1 MRRRR
6 RGVAIAAL
14 LVLAAALTTVA
25 VAYATPNRA
34 AAPNVRASGD
44 ATLAKCG
51 KTRTIGIAAPLT
63 GDAASLAQFDAF
75 FARPDVQRVPLSTA
89 VYDRATLLRATY
101 NSKLGDS
108 LHLAA
113 AIEAGCDLLLT
124 NDHRLSKCTEIRI
137 EVLP

>member
-1 MRRRR
+1 MIIYWDS
-6 RGVAIAAL
+6 VITIYL
-14 LVLAAALTTVA
+14 LDHTGSFQA
-25 VAYATPNRA
+25 RA
-34 AAPNVRASGD
+34 RARL
-44 ATLAKCG
+44 ATLEKAG
-51 KTRTIGIAAPLT
+51 DRIAVSDLSRLERRIKPIRT

-89 VYDRATLLRATY
+89 VYDRASLLRATY
-101 NSKLGDS
+101 NFKLGDS

>member
-1 MRRRR
+1 MIIYWDS
-6 RGVAIAAL
+6 VITIYL
-14 LVLAAALTTVA
+14 LDHTGSFQARARARLATLEKAGDQVA
-25 VAYATPNRA
+25 VSDLSRLECRIKPIR
-34 AAPNVRASGD
+34 
-44 ATLAKCG
+44 
-51 KTRTIGIAAPLT
+51 T

>member
-1 MRRRR
+1 MIIYWDS
-6 RGVAIAAL
+6 VITIYL
-14 LVLAAALTTVA
+14 LDHTGSFQA
-25 VAYATPNRA
+25 RA
-34 AAPNVRASGD
+34 RARL
-44 ATLAKCG
+44 ATLEKAG
-51 KTRTIGIAAPLT
+51 DRIAVSDLSRLECRIKPIRT

>member
-1 MRRRR
+1 MIIYWDS
-6 RGVAIAAL
+6 VITIYL
-14 LVLAAALTTVA
+14 LDHTGSFQA
-25 VAYATPNRA
+25 RA
-34 AAPNVRASGD
+34 RARL
-44 ATLAKCG
+44 ATLEKAG
-51 KTRTIGIAAPLT
+51 DRIAVSDLSRLERRIKPIRT

-89 VYDRATLLRATY
+89 AYDRATLLRATY

>member
-1 MRRRR
+1 MIIYWDS
-6 RGVAIAAL
+6 VITIYL
-14 LVLAAALTTVA
+14 LDHTGSFQA
-25 VAYATPNRA
+25 RA
-34 AAPNVRASGD
+34 RARL
-44 ATLAKCG
+44 ATLEKAG
-51 KTRTIGIAAPLT
+51 DQIAVSDLSRLECRIKPVRT
-63 GDAASLAQFDAF
+63 GDAASLTQFDAF

-101 NSKLGDS
+101 NFKLGDS

>member
-1 MRRRR
+1 MEKA
-6 RGVAIAAL
+6 GDQIAVSDL
-14 LVLAAALTTVA
+14 SRLECRIK
-25 VAYATPNRA
+25 P
-34 AAPNVRASGD
+34 VR
-44 ATLAKCG
+44 
-51 KTRTIGIAAPLT
+51 T
-63 GDAASLAQFDAF
+63 GDAASLTQFDAF

-101 NSKLGDS
+101 NFKLGDS

>member
-1 MRRRR
+1 MIIYWDS
-6 RGVAIAAL
+6 VITIYL
-14 LVLAAALTTVA
+14 LDHTGSFQA
-25 VAYATPNRA
+25 RA
-34 AAPNVRASGD
+34 RARL
-44 ATLAKCG
+44 ATLEKAG
-51 KTRTIGIAAPLT
+51 DRIAVSDLSRLERRIKPIRT

>member
-1 MRRRR
+1 MIIYWDSVITIYLLDHTGSFQARARARLAVLEKA
-6 RGVAIAAL
+6 GDQIAVSDL
-14 LVLAAALTTVA
+14 SRLECRIK
-25 VAYATPNRA
+25 PIR
-34 AAPNVRASGD
+34 
-44 ATLAKCG
+44 
-51 KTRTIGIAAPLT
+51 T

-101 NSKLGDS
+101 NFKLGDS

-124 NDHRLSKCTEIRI
+124 NDHRLSKCTEIRT

>member
-1 MRRRR
+1 MIIYWDS
-6 RGVAIAAL
+6 VITIYL
-14 LVLAAALTTVA
+14 LDHTGSFQA
-25 VAYATPNRA
+25 RA
-34 AAPNVRASGD
+34 RARL
-44 ATLAKCG
+44 ATLEKAG
-51 KTRTIGIAAPLT
+51 DRIAVSDLSRLERRIKPIRT

-89 VYDRATLLRATY
+89 VYDRDTLLRATY
-101 NSKLGDS
+101 NSKLVDS

-124 NDHRLSKCTEIRI
+124 IDHRLRKCTEIRI

>member
-1 MRRRR
+1 MIIYWDS
-6 RGVAIAAL
+6 VITIYL
-14 LVLAAALTTVA
+14 LDHSGSFQT
-25 VAYATPNRA
+25 RA
-34 AAPNVRASGD
+34 RARL
-44 ATLAKCG
+44 ATLEKAG
-51 KTRTIGIAAPLT
+51 DQIAVSDLSRLECRIKPVRT
-63 GDAASLAQFDAF
+63 GDAASLTQFDAF

-101 NSKLGDS
+101 NFKLGDS

>member
-1 MRRRR
+1 
-6 RGVAIAAL
+6 
-14 LVLAAALTTVA
+14 
-25 VAYATPNRA
+25 
-34 AAPNVRASGD
+34 
-44 ATLAKCG
+44 
-51 KTRTIGIAAPLT
+51 
-63 GDAASLAQFDAF
+63 
-75 FARPDVQRVPLSTA
+75 VPLSTA